1 MEGRWNSRWKTG
13 EQVEHWVAC
22 VFHQQLDQSHCATLC
37 LSVVKIGYIFIK
49 TIAIRVH
56 SNCGTRVTELIYVG
70 TNNVIQWGDR

>member
-1 MEGRWNSRWKTG
+1 MEQWVENWGTG
-13 EQVEHWVAC
+13 GTLGAC

-49 TIAIRVH
+49 TIAIQVH
-56 SNCGTRVTELIYVG
+56 SNCGTRVTQLIYVG